1 MKKYFILLLMSLFLL
16 QGCDWLRG
24 SEGKTGIA
32 GIVGPSG
39 IPGETGETGETG
51 KTGLLNSNPT
61 LKDLAGYKYLVD
73 SVTFQTYVDG
83 LDNQTWKGTVQSL
96 SPRGLNST
104 GAFFRMYISDSGGFS
119 GYVYHSGKT
128 IEKSHPSDP
137 KDWRTHNVA
146 EINSTEYKFKDS
158 INVVVKITRVSSN
171 NHTIFADLVSISK

>member
-16 QGCDWLRG
+16 QGCDWLKGKRG

-39 IPGETGETGETG
+39 MPGETGETGKTG

-61 LKDLAGYKYLVD
+61 LKDLVGYQYLVD

-83 LDNQTWKGTVQSL
+83 LDNQTWRGTVHLL
-96 SPRGLNST
+96 SPPGLNSK
-104 GAFFRMYISDSGGFS
+104 GAFIYMRISDSGGFS

-128 IEKSHPSDP
+128 IERK
-137 KDWRTHNVA
+137 KHNVA

-158 INVVVKITRVSSN
+158 INVVVKITSVSSN
-171 NHTIFADLVSISK
+171 SDAIYADLVSISK